1 MNILDFGAKRGA
13 FCGDAIQRA
22 IDAAAAQ
29 GGGRVSVP
37 AGEYETASLIL
48 RSNVELHL
56 EAGAVL
62 RFVDDFDA
70 YPVVNIRWEG
80 YEQPCHR
87 PLVYAKNEVNV
98 ALTGLGTL
106 EGQGPK
112 WWTAFREK
120 TLSAAR
126 PCAVCFEDCTR
137 VRMSDFV
144 VRNSPSWTIHPVRC
158 EDVTIDKLTIANP
171 FDSPNTDGID
181 PESCR
186 NVRITGCHI
195 DVGDDCIAVKAGTED
210 ALENVPCENIA
221 ITGCTMVHGH
231 GGVVLG
237 SEMSGGIRRVSI
249 AGCVF
254 DGTDRGIRIKSR
266 RGRGGVVEDVSV
278 TGVVMNDVLCPLV
291 VNLMYFCGKDGK
303 LPIVSD
309 PNAQPVTE
317 RTPHVRRIRMA
328 ELPGDERGA
337 AARDAG
343 GADGRAC
350 ARPASDRPAHR
361 RRARRNRDAAR
372 RGIRGNTMSYEK
384 TVWAGEGTLAREQE
398 YNYHWCYER
407 GIITKAWMDV
417 YAATGDRRFYDAAK
431 ANVDQYVT
439 ADGEILT
446 YEPDKYNLDMI
457 CMGRTALRLFKAT
470 GEAKYEKACRRLI
483 EQIKGQPTT
492 TEGGFWHKKLY
503 PQQMWLDGIYMAC
516 PFLTEF
522 AVTFG
527 EMQWADLAAKQ
538 MTLIF
543 DKTRLESGLH
553 AHAWDSARAQRW
565 ADPQTGLSPHVWGR
579 AMGWFVMAHAD
590 VLAVLPESHPA
601 YARLSLQMKS
611 LLHAVMAARGTD
623 KLWHQVMDR
632 PESAENYAESSC
644 SAMFIYG
651 LAKGKALGLCGAKEE
666 AAARESMDALWAQN
680 VVTAAD
686 GYPELTRICKVAGL
700 GGEPYRD
707 GSYGYYVHETV
718 CSGDTKGTA
727 PFLMACCALEV

>member
-1 MNILDFGAKRGA
+1 M
-13 FCGDAIQRA
+13 
-22 IDAAAAQ
+22 
-29 GGGRVSVP
+29 
-37 AGEYETASLIL
+37 
-48 RSNVELHL
+48 
-56 EAGAVL
+56 
-62 RFVDDFDA
+62 
-70 YPVVNIRWEG
+70 
-80 YEQPCHR
+80 
-87 PLVYAKNEVNV
+87 
-98 ALTGLGTL
+98 
-106 EGQGPK
+106 
-112 WWTAFREK
+112 
-120 TLSAAR
+120 
-126 PCAVCFEDCTR
+126 
-137 VRMSDFV
+137 
-144 VRNSPSWTIHPVRC
+144 
-158 EDVTIDKLTIANP
+158 
-171 FDSPNTDGID
+171 
-181 PESCR
+181 
-186 NVRITGCHI
+186 
-195 DVGDDCIAVKAGTED
+195 
-210 ALENVPCENIA
+210 
-221 ITGCTMVHGH
+221 
-231 GGVVLG
+231 
-237 SEMSGGIRRVSI
+237 
-249 AGCVF
+249 
-254 DGTDRGIRIKSR
+254 
-266 RGRGGVVEDVSV
+266 
-278 TGVVMNDVLCPLV
+278 
-291 VNLMYFCGKDGK
+291 
-303 LPIVSD
+303 
-309 PNAQPVTE
+309 
-317 RTPHVRRIRMA
+317 
-328 ELPGDERGA
+328 
-337 AARDAG
+337 
-343 GADGRAC
+343 
-350 ARPASDRPAHR
+350 
-361 RRARRNRDAAR
+361 
-372 RGIRGNTMSYEK
+372 
-384 TVWAGEGTLAREQE
+384 
-398 YNYHWCYER
+398 
-407 GIITKAWMDV
+407 
-417 YAATGDRRFYDAAK
+417 
-431 ANVDQYVT
+431 DQYVT

-457 CMGRTALRLFKAT
+457 CMGRTALRLFKTT

-492 TEGGFWHKKLY
+492 AEGGFWHKKLY

-553 AHAWDSARAQRW
+553 AHAWDSARAQKW

-590 VLAVLPESHPA
+590 VLAVLPESHSA